1 MAIKETDT
9 EIIFVEVLKKET
21 LYDLL
26 HFGNENGQLLA
37 KFGIK
42 NDYNHIADA
51 LTKLISTNIKTNI
64 LQYIETLIETSNG
77 DDKNGDSK

>member
-26 HFGNENGQLLA
+26 HFGNENGEILK

-51 LTKLISTNIKTNI
+51 LTKLISTNVKSNI
-64 LQYIETLIETSNG
+64 LQYIDELIEKSDNG
-77 DDKNGDSK
+77 DDSDGK